1 MKKLLI
7 AGALVVGLSIPA
19 VSQAEVNALGV
30 QVPVQSAEVTDNIR
44 GGYVASGPGDSLA
57 VQKLQSNE
65 GTVGSHVATSA
76 ADSFVVQKLRN
87 SSPNS

>member
-19 VSQAEVNALGV
+19 VSQAEVSAFGV
-30 QVPVQSAEVTDNIR
+30 QLPVQSAEASDNIR
-44 GGYVASGPGDSLA
+44 GGYVASGTSDTLV
-57 VQKLQSNE
+57 VQKLNSDE
-65 GTVGSHVATSA
+65 VSVGSHVASSA